1 MSEIA
6 CRIPVRDL
14 SAERR
19 ALQAA
24 DQQRALAERRR
35 RRERGERQAGYAV
48 YWMYLVSPFSL
59 GVTTLIGL
67 LMAASRAPD
76 ATPVNAS
83 HFRFQVG
90 TFWGS
95 FLGALTGGAWAA
107 LGGIASVAG
116 HASGGELALTGAA
129 LAALSGAGFYAASLL
144 GLTRLSAREPM
155 GRLERE

>member
-14 SAERR
+14 SVERR
-19 ALQAA
+19 MLQAQ
-24 DQQRALAERRR
+24 DEQRALAV
-35 RRERGERQAGYAV
+35 RRERQERSERHAGYAV
-48 YWMYLVSPFSL
+48 YWLYLTAPFSL
-59 GVTTLIGL
+59 GVTALVGL
-67 LMAASRAPD
+67 LMAASRGPD
-76 ATPVNAS
+76 AAPLNAT

-107 LGGIASVAG
+107 IGGIAAVAQQ
-116 HASGGELALTGAA
+116 AGGAELALAGGG
-129 LAALSGAGFYAASLL
+129 LAALSGIGFYAASLL

-155 GRLERE
+155 GRLE

>member
-14 SAERR
+14 ASERT
-19 ALQAA
+19 ALQAI
-24 DQQRALAERRR
+24 DQQRALAVRRQ
-35 RRERGERQAGYAV
+35 RRERSERHAGYAV
-48 YWMYLVSPFSL
+48 YWMYLVSPFSF

-76 ATPVNAS
+76 AEPVNAS

-95 FLGALTGGAWAA
+95 FLGALTGAAWATV
-107 LGGIASVAG
+107 GGIASVAG
-116 HASGGELALTGAA
+116 DPLGGQLALAGGG
-129 LAALSGAGFYAASLL
+129 LAALSGIGFYAASLL
-144 GLTRLSAREPM
+144 GLTRLSSREPM
-155 GRLERE
+155 GRLERA